1 MTTLENNRILPI
13 KGGFNFRDL
22 GGIPTKDGK
31 SIKKNLLFR
40 TDELSNLEPEDLD
53 LLARLNIQTV
63 VDFRT
68 DFERSKSVDKVPITC
83 KNQIHLDILAA
94 NMDAFMA
101 EIQKGITDFKP
112 LLMNF
117 YKEMVVSDDAIKE
130 YSAFFKVLQTPE
142 DTSIIFHCTAG
153 KDRTGVAAA
162 LILEALNVDWNE
174 IEADYLLSNQFLKK
188 KYEGYISQNPALS
201 DVFLVQPDYLKTA
214 FDTIVEEY
222 QSVENYLK
230 SVLKVDLDLM
240 KKIYVL

>member
-112 LLMNF
+112 LLMSF

-162 LILEALNVDWNE
+162 LILEALDVDWSE

>member
-1 MTTLENNRILPI
+1 MTTLENSRILPI

-22 GGIPTKDGK
+22 GGIPTKEGK
-31 SIKKNLLFR
+31 TIKRDLLFR
-40 TDELSNLEPEDLD
+40 TDELSNLQPEDLD
-53 LLARLNIQTV
+53 LLAKLNIQTV

-68 DFERSKSVDKVPITC
+68 DFERAQSVDKVPTTC

-117 YKEMVVSDDAIKE
+117 YKEMVLSDDAIKE
-130 YSAFFKVLQTPE
+130 YSNFFKVLQNPE
-142 DTSIIFHCTAG
+142 NTSIIYHCTAG
-153 KDRTGVAAA
+153 KDRTGIATA

-174 IEADYLLSNQFLKK
+174 IESDYLLSNEFLKK
-188 KYEGYISQNPALS
+188 KYEGYISQNPALA

-214 FDTIVEEY
+214 FEAITEKYQTI
-222 QSVENYLK
+222 ENYLK
-230 SVLKVDLDLM
+230 TILNVDLELM
-240 KKIYVL
+240 KKIYLY